1 MNADNILKELNLEH
15 TDLDFQVNSISNLT
29 KDASHCIMF
38 CNKVPYKDIYK
49 SVHDCI
55 IFYNQEVF
63 PDMKDFDLIVSNV
76 IMRVVYNP
84 KWYVNQC
91 IEKLSITKVFGL
103 EYLGNQLL
111 TKFGVDTYVSPKSI
125 VHNAIIGDNCHIHD
139 NVIIGNDDFCPIESN
154 NGDTLELY
162 AQIGNVVIGNN
173 VHIFPFSTVSRG
185 TFQSTKIGD
194 GTKIDHYCEVGH
206 NCTVGKNVS
215 LCAGV
220 IMAGSSKVDDG
231 TFVGV
236 RSTIRS
242 GVHVGKY
249 CTIGQCSNVV
259 KDVPDYAIVMGN
271 PAKVVG
277 YNDDKG
283 WNYKV

>member
-1 MNADNILKELNLEH
+1 MDINKVLSHFNLES
-15 TDLDFQVNSISNLT
+15 TKLDFQVNFISNLT
-29 KDASHCIMF
+29 PEADGCVMF
-38 CNKVPYKDIYK
+38 CNKKPYKDIYK
-49 SVHDCI
+49 SVKNCI

-63 PDMKDFDLIVSNV
+63 SDMNNLDIEENNV
-76 IMRVVYNP
+76 IVRLVYNP

-91 IEKLSITKVFGL
+91 IDKLLITKVFGL
-103 EYLGNQLL
+103 EYNGNTLV
-111 TKFGVDTYVSPKSI
+111 TKIGVDSYVSPKSI
-125 VHNAIIGDNCHIHD
+125 FNNVIMGNNCHIHD

-154 NGDTLELY
+154 DKDTLELY
-162 AQIGNVVIGNN
+162 AQIGNVVIGDN

-206 NCTVGKNVS
+206 NCTVGRNVS

-220 IMAGSSKVDDG
+220 IMAGSSSVDDG
-231 TFVGV
+231 TFIGV

-277 YNDDKG
+277 YNNSKG